1 MTTEPHPDE
10 PGREPTEGSDPER
23 PPAEL
28 APAQPGE
35 VYGAAPERTTLAWQ
49 RTGLGVVVCSFLIFH
64 TAIQLG
70 VLAVGALAGCLGLAV
85 AALAIFGFPAQRY
98 RLGRP
103 ADSWRLLNSV
113 MWSVVGLGL
122 LGAATGAMTLFR

>member
-1 MTTEPHPDE
+1 MTPE
-10 PGREPTEGSDPER
+10 PGCDPTV
-23 PPAEL
+23 
-28 APAQPGE
+28 E

-70 VLAVGALAGCLGLAV
+70 VLAVGMLAGGLGLSV
-85 AALAIFGFPAQRY
+85 ASLAIFSFPARRY

-103 ADSWRLLNSV
+103 ADSWRLLTYV
-113 MWSVVGLGL
+113 TGSVVGLGV
-122 LGAATGAMTLFR
+122 LGAVTGAMTLFR